1 MVSIIFTV
9 KKSSIS
15 KFMLECLNLEKDSV
29 ILLEKVNK
37 ITRMVF

>member
-1 MVSIIFTV
+1 
-9 KKSSIS
+9 
-15 KFMLECLNLEKDSV
+15 MLYCLNLEKDSV